1 METIF
6 QGQMNEGIPLLWQK
20 IFIALM
26 IGLLIGVERERAKS
40 PGEHY
45 FAGIRTFPL
54 ISMLGFVCALISSF
68 TTIYFFI
75 TGFVL
80 FGILVAIEYYV
91 TAQKGELGGTT
102 ELTLLLVY
110 VLGGMV
116 FWEYFL
122 LSTAISVVITMFLSL
137 KTKFRAFAGMVS
149 EEDILATLK
158 FLIITVIVLPIL
170 PNKTV
175 DPFGI
180 INPLKIW
187 YFVILI
193 SGISFVGYVLFKI
206 IGSKKGIIV
215 LSLLGG
221 LASSTAVTLS
231 FSQRSKENHTYCS
244 DFGSGILLATS
255 IMYPRVLFIVFLLN
269 PVLSLKLL
277 LPFIILSII
286 VLYFSFSYKKRNSIA
301 KEGDLELSNP
311 FKLFFAIKFG
321 IVLMVLLFISGIFNK
336 FLGYG
341 GVFLAAFIGGFAS
354 LDAAILSVVNVGN
367 INVNNNILSAAIL
380 MAISANTI
388 FKMGAIYFSADKEL
402 RKFTFTP
409 FILVNIIIFL
419 FCGYYIF
426 L

>member
-1 METIF
+1 MDTIL
-6 QGQMNEGIPLLWQK
+6 QGQINEGIPLLWQK

-26 IGLLIGVERERAKS
+26 IGLLIGVERERAKN
-40 PGEHY
+40 PGEQY

-75 TGFVL
+75 TGFII
-80 FGILVAIEYYV
+80 FGALVSIEYFI

-122 LSTAISVVITMFLSL
+122 LSAAISVVITVFLSL
-137 KTKFRAFAGMVS
+137 KTKFRTFAGMVS
-149 EEDILATLK
+149 EEDIFATLK
-158 FLIITVIVLPIL
+158 FLIITIIVLPIL

-175 DPFGI
+175 DPFEI

-193 SGISFVGYVLFKI
+193 SGISFIGYILFKI

-215 LSLLGG
+215 LSMLGG
-221 LASSTAVTLS
+221 VASSTAVTLS
-231 FSQRSKENHTYCS
+231 FSQRSKENTTYCS
-244 DFGSGILLATS
+244 EFGSGILLATS

-269 PVLSLKLL
+269 PLLGMKLI
-277 LPFIILSII
+277 LPFLILSC
-286 VLYFSFSYKKRNSIA
+286 VTLYYSYIYRKKNNMGNEST
-301 KEGDLELSNP
+301 LELTNP

-321 IVLMVLLFISGIFNK
+321 IVLMVLLFISGLFNK

-354 LDAAILSVVNVGN
+354 LDAAILSVVNVG
-367 INVNNNILSAAIL
+367 IKSVGINILASAIL
-380 MAISANTI
+380 CAISANTI
-388 FKMGAIYFSADKEL
+388 FKMLAIYFSAYKDL

-409 FILVNIIIFL
+409 FIIINCLIIL
-419 FCGYYIF
+419 FCGYYI
-426 L
+426 LL

>member
-1 METIF
+1 METLF
-6 QGQMNEGIPLLWQK
+6 QGQMQEGIPLLWQK

-26 IGLLIGVERERAKS
+26 IGLLIGVERERAKA

-68 TTIYFFI
+68 TSFYFFI
-75 TGFVL
+75 TGFIL

-110 VLGGMV
+110 VLGGLV

-122 LSTAISVVITMFLSL
+122 LSTAIGVVITVFLSL

-193 SGISFVGYVLFKI
+193 SGISFIGYILFKI

-231 FSQRSKENHTYCS
+231 FSQRSKENTSYCS
-244 DFGSGILLATS
+244 EFGSGILLATT
-255 IMYPRVLFIVFLLN
+255 IMYPRVLFIVFLLS
-269 PVLSLKLL
+269 P
-277 LPFIILSII
+277 ILSIQLI
-286 VLYFSFSYKKRNSIA
+286 LPFFILSSISLYFSFIYKKKNSIA

-321 IVLMVLLFISGIFNK
+321 LVLMVLLFISGLFNK
-336 FLGYG
+336 FLGSG

-354 LDAAILSVVNVGN
+354 LDAAILSVVNVGTIKIGN
-367 INVNNNILSAAIL
+367 DIIAAAIL
-380 MAISANTI
+380 LSISANTI
-388 FKMGAIYFSADKEL
+388 FKMIAIIFSADRQL
-402 RKFTFTP
+402 RKFTLTP
-409 FILVNIIIFL
+409 FIIINVVIL
-419 FCGYYIF
+419 MFCGYYIF
-426 L
+426 W

>member
-1 METIF
+1 METILS
-6 QGQMNEGIPLLWQK
+6 GQMQEGIPLLWQK

-54 ISMLGFVCALISSF
+54 ISIFGFSCALISSF
-68 TTIYFFI
+68 TTIYIFI
-75 TGFVL
+75 TGFIL
-80 FGILVAIEYYV
+80 FGLLVAIEYFV

-110 VLGGMV
+110 ILGGLV

-122 LSTAISVVITMFLSL
+122 LSTAIAVVITVFLSL
-137 KTKFRAFAGMVS
+137 KTKFRTFAGMVS

-170 PNKTV
+170 PNKNI
-175 DPFGI
+175 DPFNI

-193 SGISFVGYVLFKI
+193 SGISFIGYILFKI
-206 IGSKKGIIV
+206 IGSKKGIII

-231 FSQRSKENHTYCS
+231 FSQRSKENKNYCS
-244 DFGSGILLATS
+244 QFGSGILLATS
-255 IMYPRVLFIVFLLN
+255 VMYPRVLFIVFLLN
-269 PVLSLKLL
+269 P
-277 LPFIILSII
+277 ILSIKLI
-286 VLYFSFSYKKRNSIA
+286 IPFFILSCITLYFSFVYKKNNTTA
-301 KEGDLELSNP
+301 KENDLQLSNP

-321 IVLMVLLFISGIFNK
+321 FILMVLLFVSGMFNK
-336 FLGYG
+336 FLGSSG
-341 GVFLAAFIGGFAS
+341 IFLAAFIGGFAS
-354 LDAAILSVVNVGN
+354 LDAAILSVVNVGTVKIDIN
-367 INVNNNILSAAIL
+367 IIATAIL
-380 MAISANTI
+380 LAISANTI
-388 FKMGAIYFSADKEL
+388 FKIFAIYFSAEKEL
-402 RKFTFTP
+402 RKYTFTP
-409 FILVNIIIFL
+409 LFIINLVIFI

-426 L
+426 W